1 MSEKHIEIVATL
13 YKARKIVRYLY
24 PDSYVD
30 HCRNWQET
38 IKKVAA
44 GLQISELEAVVDILA
59 KSADESGSAYTAIW
73 VMAAYVEMVE
83 PSA

>member
-13 YKARKIVRYLY
+13 YKARKAVRSLY
-24 PDSYVD
+24 PDSYAD
-30 HCRNWQET
+30 HCMDWQDT

-44 GLQISELEAVVDILA
+44 GLQISELEAVIDILA
-59 KSADESGSAYTAIW
+59 KLADESGSAFTQMW